1 MTDQFHRTQVG
12 SQLLDLP
19 IQAIG
24 DDLAI
29 ALLITVDVPISVLH
43 RAGAELGEQLIA
55 TTPDVV
61 VTAATLGIPVA
72 SAVAP
77 TLGHDEYVVLHK
89 TPKIHLADGL
99 TEELRSITTSGEQ
112 RLRLDPARRN
122 LVSGRRVAF
131 VDDVI
136 STGGSAAAAV
146 RLIRRAGGQVVA
158 IGTLLTESSAWVE
171 TLGDDA
177 ELVLALGSIPV
188 FRPDPTGGWTPERG

>member
-1 MTDQFHRTQVG
+1 MTDQVHRTQVG

-43 RAGAELGEQLIA
+43 RAGAELGDRLLA
-55 TTPDVV
+55 SAPDVV

-77 TLGHDEYVVLHK
+77 ALGHDEYVVLHK
-89 TPKIHLADGL
+89 TPKIHLANGL
-99 TEELRSITTSGEQ
+99 SEELRSITTSGEQ
-112 RLRLDPARRN
+112 RLRLDPARRD
-122 LVSGRRVAF
+122 LVAGRRVAF

-136 STGGSAAAAV
+136 STGSSAAAAV
-146 RLIRRAGGQVVA
+146 RLIRRAGGELVS
-158 IGTLLTESSAWVE
+158 IGTLLTESSVWVE

-177 ELVLALGSIPV
+177 DLVSALGSIPV
-188 FRPDPTGGWTPERG
+188 FRPDAAGSWSPERG